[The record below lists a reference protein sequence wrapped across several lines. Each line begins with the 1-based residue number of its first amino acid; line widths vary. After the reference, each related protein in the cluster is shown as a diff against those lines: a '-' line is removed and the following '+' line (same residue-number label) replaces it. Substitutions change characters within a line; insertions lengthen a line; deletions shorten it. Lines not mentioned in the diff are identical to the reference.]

1 MGSMLPLALQDAA
14 APWWESSQLW
24 VAVALLLAVCA
35 LGSLLW
41 QALARLKALE
51 AQLMRLDLL
60 EKLSGTLTGLA
71 EGQASLDLRRVEH
84 LLTDIRSGQGRMEDA
99 LLARLY
105 SPAQDQARGL
115 ASAEGAAGADPEARA
130 AALAAALAERIVN
143 RLLAQGF
150 ERVRLLLPVPE
161 LAALLSQDSEEGA
174 FNGEVP
180 LEARRHGGLVKGR
193 AIIRAGVIE
202 EVSIQENY
210 GAFP

>member
-41 QALARLKALE
+41 QALGRLKALE

-84 LLTDIRSGQGRMEDA
+84 LLADIRSGQGRMEDA

-105 SPAQDQARGL
+105 SPDQTPGL